1 MGHHGPVP
9 GPQLR
14 PETDYDGE
22 AFADGLDGGSAGGSR
37 FLECTFRGC
46 DLSELKAS
54 RARFSETNL
63 YAVHGAGL
71 DLAEST
77 WADCVVQ
84 GARLGAVA
92 LYGSELARVRFEGC
106 KIEFAN
112 FRGATLVD
120 VEFVDCQLV
129 EADFAEAKLTRVSF
143 EGCRLVSPDFGR
155 GTFKDVDLTG
165 ADLAGPRGVAGL
177 RGATV
182 SALQLI
188 DLAPALA
195 HELGLKVAD

>member
-1 MGHHGPVP
+1 MSHYGPM
-9 GPQLR
+9 L
-14 PETDYDGE
+14 EAEMDYDGA
-22 AFADGLDGGSAGGSR
+22 AFTDDLSGSSAGGAR
-37 FLECTFRGC
+37 FLECTFQRC
-46 DLSELKAS
+46 DLSEL
-54 RARFSETNL
+54 RAPRSRFSETSL

-77 WADCVVQ
+77 WADCLVQ
-84 GARLGAVA
+84 GGRLGAVA

-106 KIEFAN
+106 KIEFLN
-112 FRGATLVD
+112 LRGATLLD

-129 EADFAEAKLTRVSF
+129 EADFGEAKLTRVSF
-143 EGCRLVSPDFGR
+143 EGCRLVSPDFTKGV
-155 GTFKDVDLTG
+155 FKDVDLTG

-188 DLAPALA
+188 DLGPALA
-195 HELGLKVAD
+195 DELGLKIAD